1 MNQNVSLNKDNRP
14 CCYELLGVEKTAS
27 ADEIRKAY
35 LKLSL
40 RYHPDKNP
48 DDPAAAEKFKQIS
61 DAYSIL
67 KEQETRDLYDK
78 YGYDMAKDM
87 GNVDPEELFEQMFG
101 TKDPVE
107 AGKKILADPDLR
119 GPVILGVGAAGTV
132 GGIAAIYHGAK
143 SLGKKGETG
152 KGLLSIGGGLLGTA
166 AGLVVG
172 VGGAATWGVD
182 AAIKAGKKGV
192 NSVEAKIKESKE
204 RKEESRRNAA
214 QSSESKPDITLPER
228 PVPPR
233 PNADEQ
239 IYPNLY

>member
-1 MNQNVSLNKDNRP
+1 MGNLQRSVKKIMNEQISINKDNRP
-14 CCYELLGVEKTAS
+14 CCYALLGVEKTAT

-35 LKLSL
+35 LKASL
-40 RYHPDKNP
+40 KWHPDKNP
-48 DDPAAAEKFKQIS
+48 DNPEAAEKFKQIS

-67 KEQETRDLYDK
+67 REQETRDLYDK

-107 AGKKILADPDLR
+107 AAKKIMSDPDLR

-143 SLGKKGETG
+143 SLGEKGKRG
-152 KGLLSIGGGLLGTA
+152 SGLLTMGGGLLGTA

-182 AAIKAGKKGV
+182 SLIKVGKKGV
-192 NSVEAKIKESKE
+192 TKMKEGKE
-204 RKEESRRNAA
+204 KNNITEKDKSTEPTRPDGPEKQ
-214 QSSESKPDITLPER
+214 QS
-228 PVPPR
+228 
-233 PNADEQ
+233 
-239 IYPNLY
+239 